1 MFFKKAKEEARE
13 SWKYIVG
20 SILIFVGWQTVAM
33 LPILGL
39 FVYITSQ
46 GGRVGMNF
54 TQAALD
60 VGVSKNITFA
70 LLLLTFLL
78 ACVCIYL
85 VVKFLHKRAFLSIIT
100 SRASFSWKRASFGFF
115 VWFSMALFLFL
126 ISYQQTPEEY
136 VYSFDPTKFFPLLL
150 ICIVLLPFQTSFEEL
165 FLRGYAMQGVTAITG
180 SRFLALLLPAVIFGL
195 LHSANPEVFK
205 YGFWIMMPFY
215 IGMGLFLG
223 IMAIMDDGIEMPLG
237 VHFANNLTGALL
249 VGMEDSALKTDALFV
264 VKSYNPMEG
273 MPYLFA
279 AMFLFLFF
287 AALVFGWR
295 NFGKLVGKV

>member
-1 MFFKKAKEEARE
+1 MFLKKVKDETKE

-46 GGRVGMNF
+46 GGEIGMNF

-100 SRASFSWKRASFGFF
+100 SRDSFSWKRASFGFS
-115 VWFSMALFLFL
+115 VWLSMALFMFL

-136 VYSFDPTKFFPLLL
+136 IYSFEPEKFFPLLL

-165 FLRGYAMQGVTAITG
+165 FLRGYAMQGVAAITG

-215 IGMGLFLG
+215 IGMGMFLG
-223 IMAIMDDGIEMPLG
+223 IMAI
-237 VHFANNLTGALL
+237 LTGALL
-249 VGMEDSALKTDALFV
+249 VGMEDSALKTDALFMA
-264 VKSYNPMEG
+264 KSYNPMEG

-279 AMFLFLFF
+279 AMFLFLFL